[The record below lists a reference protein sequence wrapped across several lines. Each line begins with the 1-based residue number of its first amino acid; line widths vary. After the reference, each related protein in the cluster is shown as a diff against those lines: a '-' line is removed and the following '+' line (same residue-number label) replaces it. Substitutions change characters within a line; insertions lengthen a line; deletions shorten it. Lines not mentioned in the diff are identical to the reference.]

1 MPSGIFIFTFPSNVG
16 IWISPPNAASMK
28 LIGASQYRCLPSRS
42 NTSCGKTL
50 IWTNKS
56 PEGPPFI
63 PASPSPESLI
73 LSPVSHPQG
82 FSQIKFYV
90 FLLDPDLCMICRDY
104 L

>member
-63 PASPSPESLI
+63 QASPSPESLI
-73 LSPVSHPQG
+73 LSPVSTPAG
-82 FSQIKFYV
+82 IFTDKVLRFSTR
-90 FLLDPDLCMICRDY
+90 P
-104 L
+104 